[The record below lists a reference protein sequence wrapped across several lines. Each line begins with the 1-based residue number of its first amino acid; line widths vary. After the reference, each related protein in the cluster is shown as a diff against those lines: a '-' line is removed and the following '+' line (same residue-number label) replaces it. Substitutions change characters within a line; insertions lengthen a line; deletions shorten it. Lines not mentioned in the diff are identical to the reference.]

1 MSESLKYP
9 GTVHAHTCFSNLRI
23 RDCIIKPEELLQYA
37 IELGQ
42 EVVAITDHES
52 ISCHVSIEKYYKKV
66 KEKNPNFKLI
76 RGNEIYLVRN
86 GLNANNFNKEFDKYY
101 HFCLYAKDSVG
112 HKQIREISTRAWMRS
127 YMARGQR
134 RVPTYYQDL
143 IDIIGSN
150 PGHVIGSTACLGGA
164 LPTQLLNYKKT
175 KDENLLN
182 KIQLW
187 IKQMDNIFGHG
198 NFFFEMQPSLNKD
211 QIYVNKKLIELSKE
225 FNISY
230 IITTDAHY
238 LKKEDR
244 KIHKIYL
251 NAQNGDRE
259 VDEFYATTYMMGDDE
274 LKSYFNYL
282 TEEELQT
289 AYKNILNIKNMCEDY
304 SLEKPLKIPQLS
316 WNEPKLKL
324 EEIPQN
330 YIEDIPYLKKFIESN
345 YEGDKVLARAIIERV
360 IKDTTLQNEETY
372 EAINDNLEKTWI
384 SSEVNKTHWSAY
396 YLNLQKIIDCCWE
409 AGSLVGPGRGSG
421 VGFILLY
428 ILGIT
433 QINPLRETT
442 KTYSFRFL
450 NPSRVSILD
459 IDFDI
464 EGIRR
469 QDVLNNYKKH
479 YGEDRV
485 SGVAT
490 FKTEKSKSA
499 ILVAARGLG
508 IDVDVAQYISSL
520 IPSDR
525 GKIRTL
531 KQCMYGDKEESFL
544 PIKQFVYEMTENYPE
559 IWEVASKIE
568 GLVCG
573 YSSHAGGVV
582 FKDEDFTESISLMR
596 TPKGEI
602 ITAYD
607 LHDVEFC
614 GDLKYDTLSV
624 EALDKIHNCID
635 LLCDHG
641 YAERKPTLKETYE
654 NIIGV
659 YKLERNEPKMWKL
672 IWEHK
677 IENLFQME
685 QQSGIQGIALIK
697 PKSVDELATLNSV
710 IRLMASEKGAEQPL
724 NMWARYR
731 KNINQWYS
739 EMRQYGLTEEEIN
752 WLSNYPDITQGVAE
766 SQECLMRLVQEEKLG
781 GNDLNFADKCRKGLA
796 KKDGPLFKQCEEEFF
811 KNAKE
816 KKCSDKLVHYVWDVL
831 LRVQRN
837 YSFNRSHTLAY
848 SLIALQE
855 MNLAYKYPI
864 IFWNCA
870 CLISDSGGA
879 EKDGNEEEN
888 EVEENEI
895 QYDSVIED
903 FIEEDDDD
911 DDDEENEEEKTK
923 KSQKKKTQKTNNYGR
938 IASAIGKMK
947 MGGINISPPDINK
960 SSYTFSPDVENS
972 IIRYGISGIVK
983 IGDELI
989 KSIISNR
996 PYSSI
1001 EDFLSKVK
1009 INKPQMVNLIKAG
1022 AFDEFGKREQL
1033 MSQYV
1038 SEISDTKKRITL
1050 QNMKMLIDF
1059 KLIPD
1064 EYDLQR
1070 RVYNFNK
1077 YLKKMKLDATYYGL
1091 DNIALNFFDKHFDV
1105 DNLYPTD
1112 KTESSLMIKQTVWD
1126 KIYQKHMDIIRP
1138 YVKSHNEELLQS
1150 VNNTLISQTWDKYCK
1165 GNISKWEMDAVS
1177 CYFHQHELE
1186 YVDKLSYECNNFY
1199 SLPEEPEIDT
1209 IITIKGKQIPLFK
1222 IRRIMGTVLDKNKT
1236 KKTVTLLTTDGV
1248 VIVKIFG
1255 DVFTHYDRQISE
1267 KGADGKKHVIERSWF
1282 SRGNKIIV
1290 TGIRI
1295 EDSFIAKK
1303 YSRTPYHL
1311 VELIE
1316 NINSDGSIEVRGER
1330 AEVE

>member
-1 MSESLKYP
+1 
-9 GTVHAHTCFSNLRI
+9 
-23 RDCIIKPEELLQYA
+23 
-37 IELGQ
+37 
-42 EVVAITDHES
+42 
-52 ISCHVSIEKYYKKV
+52 
-66 KEKNPNFKLI
+66 
-76 RGNEIYLVRN
+76 
-86 GLNANNFNKEFDKYY
+86 
-101 HFCLYAKDSVG
+101 
-112 HKQIREISTRAWMRS
+112 
-127 YMARGQR
+127 
-134 RVPTYYQDL
+134 
-143 IDIIGSN
+143 
-150 PGHVIGSTACLGGA
+150 
-164 LPTQLLNYKKT
+164 
-175 KDENLLN
+175 
-182 KIQLW
+182 
-187 IKQMDNIFGHG
+187 
-198 NFFFEMQPSLNKD
+198 
-211 QIYVNKKLIELSKE
+211 
-225 FNISY
+225 
-230 IITTDAHY
+230 
-238 LKKEDR
+238 
-244 KIHKIYL
+244 
-251 NAQNGDRE
+251 
-259 VDEFYATTYMMGDDE
+259 
-274 LKSYFNYL
+274 
-282 TEEELQT
+282 
-289 AYKNILNIKNMCEDY
+289 
-304 SLEKPLKIPQLS
+304 
-316 WNEPKLKL
+316 
-324 EEIPQN
+324 
-330 YIEDIPYLKKFIESN
+330 
-345 YEGDKVLARAIIERV
+345 
-360 IKDTTLQNEETY
+360 
-372 EAINDNLEKTWI
+372 
-384 SSEVNKTHWSAY
+384 
-396 YLNLQKIIDCCWE
+396 
-409 AGSLVGPGRGSG
+409 
-421 VGFILLY
+421 
-428 ILGIT
+428 
-433 QINPLRETT
+433 
-442 KTYSFRFL
+442 
-450 NPSRVSILD
+450 
-459 IDFDI
+459 
-464 EGIRR
+464 
-469 QDVLNNYKKH
+469 
-479 YGEDRV
+479 
-485 SGVAT
+485 
-490 FKTEKSKSA
+490 
-499 ILVAARGLG
+499 
-508 IDVDVAQYISSL
+508 
-520 IPSDR
+520 
-525 GKIRTL
+525 
-531 KQCMYGDKEESFL
+531 MYGDKEEGFL

-677 IENLFQME
+677 IEDLFQME

-879 EKDGNEEEN
+879 EKDENEEEN

-895 QYDSVIED
+895 QYGSVIED
-903 FIEEDDDD
+903 FIEEDD

-960 SSYTFSPDVENS
+960 SSYTFSPDVKNS

-1091 DNIALNFFDKHFDV
+1091 DNIALNFFDKHFDI

-1112 KTESSLMIKQTVWD
+1112 KTESGLMIKQTVWD
-1126 KIYQKHMDIIRP
+1126 KNYQKHMDIIRP

-1186 YVDKLSYECNNFY
+1186 YVDELSYECNNFY

-1222 IRRIMGTVLDKNKT
+1222 IRRIMGTVLDKDKT

-1248 VIVKIFG
+1248 VTVKIFG

-1290 TGIRI
+1290 TGIRR

-1330 AEVE
+1330 AEVG